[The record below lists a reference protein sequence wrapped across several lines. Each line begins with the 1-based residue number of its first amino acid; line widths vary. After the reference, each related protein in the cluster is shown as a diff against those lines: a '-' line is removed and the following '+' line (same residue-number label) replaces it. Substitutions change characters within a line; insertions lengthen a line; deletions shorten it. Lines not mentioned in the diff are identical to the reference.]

1 MIKSY
6 KVKLEPNNKQRTLL
20 NSFAGTARWAYNW
33 ALGKQ
38 QENYKGGGK
47 FLSDYD
53 LRKELTQLKQTPEFS
68 WLYGISNNVT
78 KQAIKDACDA
88 YINFFKKKSAFP
100 NFKSKRK
107 SKPAFYHDN
116 EKLKITNTQAQLE
129 KIGKVRL
136 AEHERI
142 PIGKYSNPRIAFDGI
157 NWHIS
162 VGVEEEIEQQELS
175 GSLGI
180 DLGIKDLATV
190 SNEMVFKNINKSKK
204 VKKLEKKKKRL
215 QRKLSKKY
223 IKNKEGESYVK
234 TKNIIKLEHKLKKL
248 GKKTNNIRKD
258 YLHKA
263 TTKIVKTKPSRIV
276 IEDLN
281 ISGMLKNHNIAK
293 ATQEQTL
300 REFRRQIEYKAVWNG
315 IEIVV
320 AGKFYPSSKTC
331 SECGYIKKDLK
342 LSDRTYK
349 CPSCELVIGRD
360 YNAAINLAN
369 YVA

>member
-116 EKLKITNTQAQLE
+116 
-129 KIGKVRL
+129 
-136 AEHERI
+136 
-142 PIGKYSNPRIAFDGI
+142 
-157 NWHIS
+157 
-162 VGVEEEIEQQELS
+162 
-175 GSLGI
+175 
-180 DLGIKDLATV
+180 
-190 SNEMVFKNINKSKK
+190 
-204 VKKLEKKKKRL
+204 
-215 QRKLSKKY
+215 
-223 IKNKEGESYVK
+223 
-234 TKNIIKLEHKLKKL
+234 
-248 GKKTNNIRKD
+248 
-258 YLHKA
+258 
-263 TTKIVKTKPSRIV
+263 
-276 IEDLN
+276 
-281 ISGMLKNHNIAK
+281 
-293 ATQEQTL
+293 
-300 REFRRQIEYKAVWNG
+300 
-315 IEIVV
+315 VV
-320 AGKFYPSSKTC
+320 
-331 SECGYIKKDLK
+331 
-342 LSDRTYK
+342 
-349 CPSCELVIGRD
+349 
-360 YNAAINLAN
+360 
-369 YVA
+369 